1 MTFNQVIRSMKTI
14 KPKQNFVK
22 MFISAVERKLIKLLH
37 WVKNVWSDCTIN
49 RWNHCVVVYQTIL
62 KW

>member
-37 WVKNVWSDCTIN
+37 WVKNV
-49 RWNHCVVVYQTIL
+49 
-62 KW
+62 